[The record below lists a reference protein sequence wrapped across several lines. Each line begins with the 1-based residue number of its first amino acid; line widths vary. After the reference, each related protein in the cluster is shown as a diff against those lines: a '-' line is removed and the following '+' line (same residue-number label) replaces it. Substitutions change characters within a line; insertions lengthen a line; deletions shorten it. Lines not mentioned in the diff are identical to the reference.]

1 MIIAALL
8 AFGAL
13 LACWLFAAPE
23 PDADRHASAPAAE
36 PGAHADPDLATGGL
50 TAA

>member
-23 PDADRHASAPAAE
+23 PPAA
-36 PGAHADPDLATGGL
+36 PDLPRVA
-50 TAA
+50 

>member
-23 PDADRHASAPAAE
+23 PDADRHETLPVAGTETVPAS
-36 PGAHADPDLATGGL
+36 DLAR
-50 TAA
+50 AA

>member
-13 LACWLFAAPE
+13 LACWLFAASEPE
-23 PDADRHASAPAAE
+23 ADRREPAPAPE
-36 PGAHADPDLATGGL
+36 VGAPATPDLVR
-50 TAA
+50 AA